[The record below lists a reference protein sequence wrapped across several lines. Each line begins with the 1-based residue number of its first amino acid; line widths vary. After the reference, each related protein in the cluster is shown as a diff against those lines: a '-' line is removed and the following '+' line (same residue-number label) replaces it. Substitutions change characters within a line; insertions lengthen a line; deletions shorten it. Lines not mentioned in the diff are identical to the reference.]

1 MNSFRNKLQRF
12 MAGRY
17 GMDHLGRF
25 LLWIVIGIIA
35 LNIFIR
41 SDILWFAEIALLAY
55 CYARMLSK
63 DHIKRQRENDLYF
76 KWRFRV
82 TEALRRWK
90 FKSDQ
95 TIHYHIYQCPNCG
108 QKIRIPR
115 GRGKVSIHC
124 PKCHTDFIKR
134 S

>member
-1 MNSFRNKLQRF
+1 MNSFRSRLQRF

-17 GMDHLGRF
+17 GMDNLGRF
-25 LLWIVIGIIA
+25 LLWAVIGIIA

-63 DHIKRQRENDLYF
+63 DYVKRQKENDMYLRWSF
-76 KWRFRV
+76 HMREAWSRWRYKGDQ
-82 TEALRRWK
+82 AL
-90 FKSDQ
+90 
-95 TIHYHIYQCPNCG
+95 HYHIYKCPSCG

-115 GRGKVSIHC
+115 GKGRISIHC